1 MKIEKYKYL
10 SGGRYKVFI
19 DNETYIIY
27 EDIIIKYNILGKKEI
42 TKEELAIYLKDNNYY
57 ESYYKVLN
65 YIGFRIRSKKEVKN
79 YLDKNN
85 CSKSYINKIIEKLE
99 NEGYVN
105 DTLFSNYYV
114 ADSIN
119 LKNVGPLKIK
129 KELQKHDISDDII
142 IDALEKFT
150 KEIQYEK
157 IKKLISKKAKLNK
170 NKSLYNLKQKIII
183 DLVNEGFYKEDI
195 LMFLYDIQIDEI
207 SIYEKEYNK
216 LYNKLSRKYEGYE
229 LEQKIKQKLYQKG
242 LYK

>member
-10 SGGRYKVFI
+10 SGGKYKVFI
-19 DNETYIIY
+19 DGNPYIIY
-27 EDIIIKYNILGKKEI
+27 EDTIIKYNILGKKEI
-42 TKEELAIYLKDNNYY
+42 TKDDLDKYLNDNNYY

-65 YIGFRIRSKKEVKN
+65 YIGFRIRSKKEVEI
-79 YLDKNN
+79 YLEKNN

-114 ADSIN
+114 ADSVT

-142 IDALEKFT
+142 NDALEKFT
-150 KEIQYEK
+150 KDTQYEK
-157 IKKLISKKAKLNK
+157 IKKLISKKVKLNK

-195 LMFLYDIQIDEI
+195 LMFLEDIQIDET
-207 SIYEKEYNK
+207 SIYDKEYNK
-216 LYNKLSRKYEGYE
+216 LYNKLSKKYKGYE